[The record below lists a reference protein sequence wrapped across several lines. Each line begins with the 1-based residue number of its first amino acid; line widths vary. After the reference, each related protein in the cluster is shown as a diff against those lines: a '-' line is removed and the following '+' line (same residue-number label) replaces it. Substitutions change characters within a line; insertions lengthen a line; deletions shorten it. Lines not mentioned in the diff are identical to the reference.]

1 MNKLFLSLNKDLV
14 QSLLDLAQW
23 EDLPELYIAAE
34 LVKLALQRARPI
46 QQARQLATSLTYRER
61 QVALLLHQGLS
72 RRQICLQLHIA
83 PETVRTHL
91 RNIRRKLGTRS
102 IEDLRLALASL
113 PPAMLQPL
121 DPPSS

>member
-1 MNKLFLSLNKDLV
+1 MNKLFLSLNEELV

-46 QQARQLATSLTYRER
+46 QQARQLAASLTYRER
-61 QVALLLHQGLS
+61 QVALLLHQGFS
-72 RRQICLQLHIA
+72 RRQISLHLHIT

-91 RNIRRKLGTRS
+91 RNIRQKLGTRS
-102 IEDLRLALASL
+102 IGDLRLALASL